1 VTSQERAGDGRDET
15 EAERYDR
22 NFNEL
27 LQELRVMQTGGQLL
41 FAFLLTVAFTER
53 FARSEARLQWVY
65 VVVLLCTV
73 LATGLLIAPAAYH
86 RQHFRQG
93 LKAEVVLAGH
103 RLARAGLVFLAGAMS
118 GTVLLVLMEVGST
131 RVGVVVGVATLAILL
146 LLFFGIPSLR
156 RGGTDQEDD
165 R

>member
-1 VTSQERAGDGRDET
+1 VTSHQPAGDGRDET

-65 VVVLLCTV
+65 VIVLLCTV
-73 LATGLLIAPAAYH
+73 LASGLLIAPAAYH
-86 RQHFRQG
+86 RKHFREG
-93 LKAEVVLAGH
+93 IKEEVVVTGH
-103 RLARAGLVFLAGAMS
+103 RLARAGLFFLAAAMA
-118 GTVLLVLMEVGST
+118 GTVLLVLMEVASLTLGIL
-131 RVGVVVGVATLAILL
+131 VGGITLAILL
-146 LLFFGIPSLR
+146 LLWFGIPSLR
-156 RGGTDQEDD
+156 RGGMNQEDD